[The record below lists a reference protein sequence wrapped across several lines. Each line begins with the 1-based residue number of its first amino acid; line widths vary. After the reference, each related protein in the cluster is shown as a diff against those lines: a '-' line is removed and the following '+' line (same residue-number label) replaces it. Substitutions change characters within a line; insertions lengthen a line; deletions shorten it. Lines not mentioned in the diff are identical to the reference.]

1 MLYSNFRWPDIVLQH
16 EALSIMFKTRINMT
30 WWSIPNLEKV
40 AIRNW
45 LNELL
50 EEQAGL
56 PREVATDFMPSFC
69 DSLLNEVLKGYGENY
84 TRILK

>member
-1 MLYSNFRWPDIVLQH
+1 
-16 EALSIMFKTRINMT
+16 MT

-40 AIRNW
+40 AIRNS
-45 LNELL
+45 LGKSL

-56 PREVATDFMPSFC
+56 PRVLATAFMPSFC

-84 TRILK
+84 TRVLK